1 MDGWMDGLSMG
12 YSPSLPQRRSMA
24 EGHTHEN
31 DWMNDQ
37 EKCLPNEV
45 KILRRTAQVS
55 AMLTIIRD
63 KETPRSDFIFYSD
76 RIIRLLIEEALGH
89 LPYKH
94 KSVMTPTGATYEGLA
109 FDTKLCGVSIIRAG
123 ESMETAMRAVCK
135 KVRIGKILIQRD
147 EETALPQLFYVKLPA
162 DVSDRFV
169 LLLDPMLATGGSAIK
184 ATEVLLERGVQEE
197 KLIFVNLIAAPEG
210 IQAYHSR
217 FPKVIIVTSEVDS
230 HLNGSKY
237 IVPGIG
243 DFGDRYFSMQQEEGG
258 NDVMVNGSFAHVV
271 SRVKQSSQIRT
282 GSSNP
287 QWERGT

>member
-169 LLLDPMLATGGSAIK
+169 LLLDPMLATGGTHAPTAAAAIGSILWFR
-184 ATEVLLERGVQEE
+184 VCYQGHRGV
-197 KLIFVNLIAAPEG
+197 ARTWRARG
-210 IQAYHSR
+210 
-217 FPKVIIVTSEVDS
+217 EVDLCELDS
-230 HLNGSKY
+230 SSRGHSGIPFSLSKG
-237 IVPGIG
+237 P
-243 DFGDRYFSMQQEEGG
+243 
-258 NDVMVNGSFAHVV
+258 
-271 SRVKQSSQIRT
+271 
-282 GSSNP
+282 
-287 QWERGT
+287 